1 MRSTAVT
8 CRYPPA
14 VVLKRV
20 PTCGAPK
27 GPLSGMVP
35 RVRAAAVR
43 EGSTLPASATRA
55 QPATAAASAATM
67 TR

>member
-1 MRSTAVT
+1 
-8 CRYPPA
+8 
-14 VVLKRV
+14 V

-27 GPLSGMVP
+27 GTLSGMVP
-35 RVRAAAVR
+35 PVRAAAVR